1 MRTIILPGYS
11 IHNKDWAYEVK
22 KQLELSNVNAEV
34 YEWKHWQG
42 GKMNLYEEVK
52 NIKDTIGQD
61 DVNIL
66 AKSVGTKV
74 FMKLLSGI
82 KLHLNKVILCGIPFD
97 PVGYLSGINMLG
109 AEKLIIIQN
118 SQDPFMP
125 YSVINKFV
133 KIINKEIRVVRKEAE
148 NHNYP
153 YYDDF
158 INFLK

>member
-11 IHNKDWAYEVK
+11 LHNKDWAYDVK
-22 KQLELSNVNAEV
+22 SELESAGFETLV
-34 YEWKHWQG
+34 YEWKHWSG
-42 GKMNLYEEVK
+42 GKMNITSEVENIKNTIGDEEV
-52 NIKDTIGQD
+52 NII
-61 DVNIL
+61 

-82 KLHLNKVILCGIPFD
+82 KSHLNKVILCGIPFD

-148 NHNYP
+148 NHDYP
-153 YYDDF
+153 YYDEF